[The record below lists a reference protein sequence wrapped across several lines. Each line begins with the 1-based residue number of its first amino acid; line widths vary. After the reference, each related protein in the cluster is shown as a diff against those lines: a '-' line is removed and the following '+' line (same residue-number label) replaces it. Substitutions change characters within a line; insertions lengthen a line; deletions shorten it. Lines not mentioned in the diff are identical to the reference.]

1 MNHLQTKTVR
11 IEVEGRISR
20 QLTLS
25 EPLTLSEVWYLP
37 EVASLGPHR
46 MAGLGQDGVA
56 YASIDSTSF
65 EAWKRIMYQLKG

>member
-11 IEVEGRISR
+11 IEAGGRIRR

-25 EPLTLSEVWYLP
+25 RSATLSEVWHLP

-46 MAGLGQDGVA
+46 MARLGQDGVA
-56 YASIDSTSF
+56 YVSIDSTSF